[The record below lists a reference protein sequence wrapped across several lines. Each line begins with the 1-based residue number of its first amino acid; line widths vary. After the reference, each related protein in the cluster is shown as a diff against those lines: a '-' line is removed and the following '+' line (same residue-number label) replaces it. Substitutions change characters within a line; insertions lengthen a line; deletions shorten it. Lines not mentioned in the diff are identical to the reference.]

1 LGNNSNVETA
11 GANAPVVITP
21 SQVNLALWLLMFIH
35 VLNALDRQILN
46 ILAEPISRELG
57 LSDTQIGLMTGLA
70 FALFYT
76 TLGIPLARFA
86 DNPRSNRVGLMA
98 VCLAVWSGM
107 TAASAFA
114 QSFIHMLV
122 ARIGVGAGEAGCTP
136 AATSLFA
143 DIVPS
148 HKRASAMAFYMMGMP
163 IGSLMG
169 LVVGGLVSDAYGWRA
184 AFLVVGL
191 PGLVMAVILW
201 LVVKEPRR
209 FLTSLQKPVGLD
221 AAPPAPR
228 ISLLAVL
235 REIAASRAF
244 VNMLISSSVGAFL
257 AQGKGVWTVIFFI
270 RTHDLSPGQVGLW
283 LGISAGFGGVVGS
296 WIGGRLGDR
305 FGFKNPRH
313 YLTAPAI
320 GVLIASPLYFFAYSA
335 GDWRLAMLLL
345 TMAYVLNTL
354 SYGPVYATTQGIFR
368 PEARAMAIAV
378 KLFVQ
383 SLIGMGLGPLA
394 FGIISDALKPAA
406 GEDSVRWVLLCAA
419 FLGLIPAIGLW
430 RASLHLKRE
439 MIYLDR

>member
-1 LGNNSNVETA
+1 MGNNSNVETA

-221 AAPPAPR
+221 AAPPGRVRAGAWP
-228 ISLLAVL
+228 
-235 REIAASRAF
+235 ASPSFPKRRWR
-244 VNMLISSSVGAFL
+244 SSSCAPPAPVG
-257 AQGKGVWTVIFFI
+257 
-270 RTHDLSPGQVGLW
+270 RTSTRSRPRCSCASTSP
-283 LGISAGFGGVVGS
+283 
-296 WIGGRLGDR
+296 
-305 FGFKNPRH
+305 
-313 YLTAPAI
+313 APACPRR
-320 GVLIASPLYFFAYSA
+320 S
-335 GDWRLAMLLL
+335 WR
-345 TMAYVLNTL
+345 
-354 SYGPVYATTQGIFR
+354 G
-368 PEARAMAIAV
+368 
-378 KLFVQ
+378 
-383 SLIGMGLGPLA
+383 
-394 FGIISDALKPAA
+394 
-406 GEDSVRWVLLCAA
+406 W
-419 FLGLIPAIGLW
+419 
-430 RASLHLKRE
+430 
-439 MIYLDR
+439 